1 MVDFLKYYALDV
13 IVINGLKYQIPA
25 LEAENGLRWNIISIT
40 SIAKVFIKV
49 KRSLEKLKADI
60 VRLNEEVSTMSF
72 GKVSPVEYNEK
83 LMKQKDKIT
92 VKIAE
97 ETKDL
102 RIYSDKHDYAKN
114 DNEKERLK
122 VRVNNIK
129 ENIKKLQQERD
140 TTVSK
145 ILDEGVIKK
154 YRKIDVEIQQ
164 AQRQIRAEEKVLSQ
178 NLGTF
183 KVLCQ

>member
-1 MVDFLKYYALDV
+1 MED
-13 IVINGLKYQIPA
+13 
-25 LEAENGLRWNIISIT
+25 
-40 SIAKVFIKV
+40 
-49 KRSLEKLKADI
+49 
-60 VRLNEEVSTMSF
+60 
-72 GKVSPVEYNEK
+72 
-83 LMKQKDKIT
+83 KQ
-92 VKIAE
+92 
-97 ETKDL
+97 
-102 RIYSDKHDYAKN
+102 N

-129 ENIKKLQQERD
+129 EKIKKLQQERD